1 MWNDPIVEEIRK
13 VRNAHAKKFGY
24 DLRAIAADLTKQQQ
38 ANKRKVVSLPHKKPV
53 VLPKVK
59 AEK

>member
-1 MWNDPIVEEIRK
+1 MWNDPIVEEVRK
-13 VRNAHAKKFGY
+13 VRNAHEKKFGY
-24 DLRAIAADLTKQQQ
+24 DLKSIARDLTKQQQ
-38 ANKRKVVSLPHKKPV
+38 AGTRKAVSLPRKKPI

>member
-1 MWNDPIVEEIRK
+1 MWNDLIVEEVRK

-24 DLRAIAADLTKQQQ
+24 DIKAIATDLKKQQQ
-38 ANKRKVVSLPHKKPV
+38 AGKHKVVSLPRKKPI
-53 VLPKVK
+53 VLPKIK